1 MLADEGL
8 QVVTGANG
16 QQCTI
21 PQGADSFT
29 LDTVSNPQCE
39 LECLTG
45 WYRDDQS
52 QAVPNVACN
61 RDNDKRSS
69 RGDPIYYDKCKRA
82 CVVWVSQRY
91 WLSYP

>member
-16 QQCTI
+16 QECTI

-52 QAVPNVACN
+52 QAVPNVTC
-61 RDNDKRSS
+61 DPG
-69 RGDPIYYDKCKRA
+69 GDDRLSTGNPVYDECERT
-82 CVVWVSQRY
+82 CVVWVSQ
-91 WLSYP
+91 